1 MSSRGM
7 VNQSV
12 KALLEGHRYEGPPS
26 EHCKGAPRT
35 TDASRNEGKERRED
49 TQDETRR
56 AIYTSMTMRCD
67 CGRYVCISNELRKE
81 SGELILAGP
90 GVGGG
95 SITLRGVVTRGRGR
109 STHYITHMAPP
120 VPLPPLNRTA
130 LRACSPLTGPAFSG
144 EHGRPQRC
152 GKCHPWAR

>member
-1 MSSRGM
+1 M

-26 EHCKGAPRT
+26 EHYKGAPRT
-35 TDASRNEGKERRED
+35 TDATKARSVED

-56 AIYTSMTMRCD
+56 AIYTSMTIRYD

-90 GVGGG
+90 GGGLG
-95 SITLRGVVTRGRGR
+95 GR
-109 STHYITHMAPP
+109 SRYLGSFHEVAGGPLIT
-120 VPLPPLNRTA
+120 VN
-130 LRACSPLTGPAFSG
+130 
-144 EHGRPQRC
+144 EY
-152 GKCHPWAR
+152 